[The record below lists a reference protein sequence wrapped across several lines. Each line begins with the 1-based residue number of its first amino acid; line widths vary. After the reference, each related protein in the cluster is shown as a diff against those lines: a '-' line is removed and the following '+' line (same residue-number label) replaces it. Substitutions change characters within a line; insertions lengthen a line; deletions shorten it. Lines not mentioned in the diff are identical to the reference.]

1 MARGFRVHVEME
13 NDAFKMNGEGSE
25 LAACLRKMAEQVE
38 HFEALNGDRFSVQ
51 DPNGNTVA
59 IGRLCNVSL
68 K

>member
-13 NDAFKMNGEGSE
+13 NDAFKMSGEGSE
-25 LAACLRKMAEQVE
+25 LAACLRALAKQVE
-38 HFEALNGDRFSVQ
+38 HFETLHGDRFSVK

-59 IGRLCNVSL
+59 IGRVCNISL